1 MQLLSFPQCHQQ
13 CQKIFNPRVSGRCLE
28 GVCVTLGTVWEVLM
42 PNQLMNSNEHCFNQL
57 VPFLPVA
64 SDRQKSARFWGVCG
78 VSGRCL
84 EGFLGCLSD
93 SGYCLGSSNAKSI
106 DWIPMGIVSISWFLF
121 SRWPKIGKK
130 VLDFGVSVGCL
141 DGVWKV
147 SWGVWVTLGTVWEFL
162 MPNQLIEFQ
171 WVLFQSAGSFSPSG
185 GGGPFL
191 IQVGPTFRWGW

>member
-1 MQLLSFPQCHQQ
+1 MSKHVTKVQFLSFYATTVFSPVPSTMP
-13 CQKIFNPRVSGRCLE
+13 KIFNPRVSGRCLE

-106 DWIPMGIVSISWFLF
+106 D
-121 SRWPKIGKK
+121 
-130 VLDFGVSVGCL
+130 
-141 DGVWKV
+141 
-147 SWGVWVTLGTVWEFL
+147 
-162 MPNQLIEFQ
+162 
-171 WVLFQSAGSFSPSG
+171 
-185 GGGPFL
+185 
-191 IQVGPTFRWGW
+191 